1 MKPAKIPEKREKII
15 QEKRKRRGGEQAKK
29 KFKTAVLR

>member
-1 MKPAKIPEKREKII
+1 MKPAKIPENWGKKI

>member
-1 MKPAKIPEKREKII
+1 MKPAKIPEKRGKMI
-15 QEKRKRRGGEQAKK
+15 QEKRKRRGVEQAKK